1 MIRWISLVV
10 GILFHLLTT
19 RHQCQVNA
27 QAVRSDI
34 FRVEPAPEAAARRT
48 FSRAIDHFNTAR
60 WDDALEMFQKAY
72 EHSSHYRGS
81 ALFNAGLIHERSGD
95 IDEGARLYWAA
106 AQANDGVVSAAQT
119 RIGLILGRSGESQ
132 RALEA
137 FDAAIKED
145 PENIM
150 AKRNRIVTL
159 RHLGRTGA

>member
-1 MIRWISLVV
+1 MIRWIPVFSTILSLWS
-10 GILFHLLTT
+10 TT
-19 RHQCQVNA
+19 SKFYQVSA
-27 QAVRSDI
+27 QTVRSDI
-34 FRVEPAPEAAARRT
+34 FRVEPPAEAAARRT

-60 WDDALEMFQKAY
+60 WEDALEMFQKTY

-81 ALFNAGLIHERSGD
+81 ALLNAGLIQERSGEV
-95 IDEGARLYWAA
+95 DEGARLYWAA

-137 FDAAIKED
+137 FDAAIKAD

-150 AKRNRIVTL
+150 TKRNRIVPL